1 MDEQKQSWEYQYLKQ
16 KKKLDE
22 QHELTKIKEEILIR
36 EAEQMA
42 EGAPVRED
50 SSSLKPVDVG
60 YEEAVSKLRES
71 CISQEVERRSKIRE
85 AEQMAEGAP
94 VREDSS
100 SLKPVDVGYEEAVSK
115 LRESFIS
122 QEVERRSKARE
133 GAGQQA
139 DDDSICED
147 NSNSVAPGSKSA
159 VHLSAPSNNEVAAN
173 LRNVLHAILQIPT
186 GDNTLHIVTLTI
198 KFSMWGSSEAPLKR
212 VYNSVRDA
220 GIPLPEYVDHQTA
233 IDILGS
239 FLLDY

>member
-1 MDEQKQSWEYQYLKQ
+1 MAESDVDDREVKFSERSDEWLARDLEKSRQESLAWHKRMDEQKQSWEYQYLKQ

-36 EAEQMA
+36 EAEQTA

-50 SSSLKPVDVG
+50 SSSLQPVDVG

-71 CISQEVERRSKIRE
+71 CISQEV
-85 AEQMAEGAP
+85 
-94 VREDSS
+94 D
-100 SLKPVDVGYEEAVSK
+100 
-115 LRESFIS
+115 
-122 QEVERRSKARE
+122 RRSKARE

-139 DDDSICED
+139 DGDSVCED
-147 NSNSVAPGSKSA
+147 NSNSVAPGSKPA
-159 VHLSAPSNNEVAAN
+159 VNLSAPSNNEVAAN

-186 GDNTLHIVTLTI
+186 GDNTLHIVTLKI

>member
-1 MDEQKQSWEYQYLKQ
+1 MAESDVDDREVKFSERSDEWLARDLEKSQQESLAWHKRMDEQKQSWEYQYLKQ

-36 EAEQMA
+36 EAEQTA

-85 AEQMAEGAP
+85 AEQTAEGAP

-100 SLKPVDVGYEEAVSK
+100 SLQPVDVGYEEAVSK
-115 LRESFIS
+115 LRESCIS

-139 DDDSICED
+139 DDDSIYED
-147 NSNSVAPGSKSA
+147 NSNSVAPGSK
-159 VHLSAPSNNEVAAN
+159 
-173 LRNVLHAILQIPT
+173 
-186 GDNTLHIVTLTI
+186 
-198 KFSMWGSSEAPLKR
+198 
-212 VYNSVRDA
+212 
-220 GIPLPEYVDHQTA
+220 
-233 IDILGS
+233 
-239 FLLDY
+239 